1 MRIRFLLRLVAM
13 FRHGFFAD
21 EGGGGGGAGDA
32 GTGDGTGQGD
42 TGDTG
47 DQSGDTGSA
56 GDTSDVAF
64 TPAQQAH
71 IDKLIGKAKGT
82 AKTAAEKELKTWLEQ
97 QSMTESDR
105 LKAEKAQLEQE
116 REAAR
121 TEILT
126 TKIETAAERAAL
138 AAGVKPDRVDR
149 FLRLVDL
156 TDRDELTADGK
167 PDSDAINAA
176 VAKALTDVPEFKGE
190 PARPSGSSGS
200 DGMNG
205 DGDRKT
211 WTREEIAKMSVADF
225 EKHEDEIN
233 AALAGGRVN

>member
-1 MRIRFLLRLVAM
+1 MPTDDDPVVDPPVDPTDPAVDPP
-13 FRHGFFAD
+13 AD
-21 EGGGGGGAGDA
+21 PPAVD
-32 GTGDGTGQGD
+32 DI
-42 TGDTG
+42 
-47 DQSGDTGSA
+47 
-56 GDTSDVAF
+56 AF

-97 QSMTESDR
+97 QSMTEADR

-121 TEILT
+121 AEILT
-126 TKIETAAERAAL
+126 TKIETAAERAAI

-167 PDSDAINAA
+167 PDNDAITAA
-176 VAKALTDVPEFKGE
+176 VAKALGDVPEFKGE

-205 DGDRKT
+205 NGDRKT

>member
-1 MRIRFLLRLVAM
+1 MRIRFLLRLAAM

-21 EGGGGGGAGDA
+21 EGTGGGGAGDT
-32 GTGDGTGQGD
+32 GTGDDTGQGG

-71 IDKLIGKAKGT
+71 IDRLIARQHGKAKT
-82 AKTAAEKELKTWLEQ
+82 QAEKDMKAWLEQ
-97 QSMTESDR
+97 QSLSEADR

-116 REAAR
+116 RESAR
-121 TEILT
+121 AEVLATKVET
-126 TKIETAAERAAL
+126 TAERAAV

-149 FLRLVDL
+149 FMRLVDL
-156 TDRDELTADGK
+156 SDLDELAADGK
-167 PDSDAINAA
+167 PDSDAIKAA
-176 VAKALTDVPEFKGE
+176 VAKALADVPEFKGE
-190 PARPSGSSGS
+190 PAKSGSSGS

-205 DGDRKT
+205 NGDRKT
-211 WTREEIAKMSVADF
+211 WTREEIAKLSVEDF
-225 EKHEDEIN
+225 EKHEKEIN
-233 AALAGGRVN
+233 EALTGGRVN

>member
-1 MRIRFLLRLVAM
+1 MPTDDDPVVDPPVDPAVDPP
-13 FRHGFFAD
+13 AD
-21 EGGGGGGAGDA
+21 PPAVD
-32 GTGDGTGQGD
+32 
-42 TGDTG
+42 
-47 DQSGDTGSA
+47 
-56 GDTSDVAF
+56 DVAF

-97 QSMTESDR
+97 QSMTEADR

-121 TEILT
+121 AEILT
-126 TKIETAAERAAL
+126 TKIETAAERAAI

-167 PDSDAINAA
+167 PDSDAITAA
-176 VAKALTDVPEFKGE
+176 VAKALGDVPEFKGE

-205 DGDRKT
+205 NGDRKT

>member
-1 MRIRFLLRLVAM
+1 MRIRFLLRLPVM

-205 DGDRKT
+205 NGDRKT

>member
-1 MRIRFLLRLVAM
+1 MRIRFLLRLAAM

-21 EGGGGGGAGDA
+21 EGTGGGGAGDT
-32 GTGDGTGQGD
+32 GTGDDTGQGG

-56 GDTSDVAF
+56 GDTGDVAF

-121 TEILT
+121 AEILT
-126 TKIETAAERAAL
+126 TKIETAAERAAI

-167 PDSDAINAA
+167 PDGDAITAA
-176 VAKALTDVPEFKGE
+176 VAKALADVPEFKGE
-190 PARPSGSSGS
+190 PAKPSGSSGS

-205 DGDRKT
+205 NGDRKT
-211 WTREEIAKMSVADF
+211 WTRDEIAKMSVADF